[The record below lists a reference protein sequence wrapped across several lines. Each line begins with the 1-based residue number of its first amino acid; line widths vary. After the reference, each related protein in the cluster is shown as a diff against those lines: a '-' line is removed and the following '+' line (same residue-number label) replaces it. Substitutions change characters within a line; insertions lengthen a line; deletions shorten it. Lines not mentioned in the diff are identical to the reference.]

1 MRSHIVTA
9 AITALIVGGASAGGA
24 TMLANHRQPAKAARP
39 EARRRHHR
47 VAPVARR
54 VKPKDP
60 CAKLAQKI
68 VGRSISDPELHHL
81 MRRHKN
87 CRSVVVTSKAP
98 KKTVTVSR
106 PSSQQVITVP
116 APAVQAPTVAT
127 SPSGGSYGEGGDS
140 ESGHD
145 D

>member
-24 TMLANHRQPAKAARP
+24 TMLLNHRQPVKAARP
-39 EARRRHHR
+39 EARRRHR

-60 CAKLAQKI
+60 CARLAHKI

-81 MRRHKN
+81 MKRHKT

-106 PSSQQVITVP
+106 PSSQQVITAP
-116 APAVQAPTVAT
+116 APTVQAPPVAT
-127 SPSGGSYGEGGDS
+127 SPSGGSYGEGGDF